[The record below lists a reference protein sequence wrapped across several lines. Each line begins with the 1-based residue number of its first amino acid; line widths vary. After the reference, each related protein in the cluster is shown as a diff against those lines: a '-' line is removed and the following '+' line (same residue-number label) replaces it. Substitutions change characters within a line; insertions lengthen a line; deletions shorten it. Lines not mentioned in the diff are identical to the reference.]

1 MQYIVAPQ
9 EISIKSIQKNHYS
22 LSPLQYRTILIKN
35 SNVKTIG
42 DLLDRELVS
51 GTEVG
56 SLAYIKINSFYT
68 FLRTKACQDDNFQL
82 ELNIPDS
89 FEYIKPNDYFA
100 NKGKND
106 ERVVKKDD
114 LLFVTGGNVGEVAIA
129 QDLDKT
135 IFSSHFIKI
144 PIDTYKFYIFAF
156 LKNCFGKE
164 QANFAPVGSIGALD
178 TFSKETLLSIKIPFP
193 NQPNSNEVI
202 KYIELLVEAV
212 INREAEIK
220 RKGQSITTLIE
231 RELLK
236 KQKHNPYSY
245 DHPSFDEILRTDH
258 RLETGMYTK
267 EFKEIDYLLNNYQY
281 GCQNLSDLNYDFFRG
296 QNLQFSSIGK
306 SVYRSTPK
314 KAFYQLALS
323 RHFSE
328 YATINKYEYLGNPK
342 KLKEIKEGDVI
353 FSCRG
358 AQFGRVC
365 IFCEKNEH
373 AITNIDNVHI
383 RNANSKLEHKIFI
396 GLFLNYLR
404 KKGHLHRIAIT
415 GSGANSLTQYQFDLL
430 KFPNFPSSK
439 IEEIAS
445 LFYNPQNLMDAS
457 VDLNKFKQKDKTII
471 RGSGIFQL
479 SKQIK
484 IIKERI
490 NEVVAHIIN
499 DETVEIN
506 FDFLQQNP
514 NDALK
519 NDL

>member
-9 EISIKSIQKNHYS
+9 EISIESIQKNHYS

-68 FLRTKACQDDNFQL
+68 FLRTKACRDDNFQL

-89 FEYIKPNDYFA
+89 FEYIKPNDYFV
-100 NKGKND
+100 NKGEND
-106 ERVVKKDD
+106 ERVVKKND
-114 LLFVTGGNVGEVAIA
+114 LLFVTGGSVGEVVIA
-129 QDLDKT
+129 QDLGKT

-144 PIDTYKFYIFAF
+144 PIGTHKFYIFAF
-156 LKNCFGKE
+156 LKNGFGKL
-164 QANFAPVGSIGALD
+164 QANFAPIGSISALD
-178 TFSKETLLSIKIPFP
+178 TFSNDTLLSIKIPFP

-212 INREAEIK
+212 INREAEIR
-220 RKGQSITTLIE
+220 RKDRLITTLIE
-231 RELLK
+231 KELRN
-236 KQKHNPYSY
+236 QRNNPYSY
-245 DHPSFDEILRTDH
+245 DYPSFDEILKTDH

-267 EFKEIDYLLNNYQY
+267 EFKEMNYLLNNYQY
-281 GCQNLSDLNYDFFRG
+281 GYQNLSDLNYDFFRG

-306 SVYRSTPK
+306 SVYSSTPK
-314 KAFYQLALS
+314 KGFYQLALS

-328 YATINKYEYLGNPK
+328 YATIDKYEYLGNSK
-342 KLKEIKEGDVI
+342 KLKEIEKGDVI

-358 AQFGRVC
+358 AQFGRAC
-365 IFCEKNEH
+365 IFCEKIKNT
-373 AITNIDNVHI
+373 ITNIDNVHI
-383 RNANSKLEHKIFI
+383 RNANSKMEHKIFI

-415 GSGANSLTQYQFDLL
+415 GSGANSLTQYQFNLL
-430 KFPNFPSSK
+430 KFPNFPNSK
-439 IEEIAS
+439 IEEIAD
-445 LFYNPQNLMDAS
+445 LFYNPRNLTDVS
-457 VDLNKFKQKDKTII
+457 VELNEFEQKDEAIV
-471 RGSGIFQL
+471 RDSSVFQL
-479 SKQIK
+479 NNQTK
-484 IIKERI
+484 IIKDRI

-499 DETVEIN
+499 DETVETS
-506 FDFLQQNP
+506 FDFLQ
-514 NDALK
+514 
-519 NDL
+519 